1 MAGTSNTKK
10 YYEIARDCLRSAQ
23 DATSPEARDKLLK
36 QSQVWMDAAMR
47 ETFIATI
54 GAGDPREPYNSGC
67 RAANRSKRCREGQ
80 DGRKAPQQTDGTQ
93 GASSSFEDYRP

>member
-1 MAGTSNTKK
+1 MAGTLNTKR

-47 ETFIATI
+47 ETFITTI
-54 GAGDPREPYNSGC
+54 GAGDPRELTTRVAERRTEASG
-67 RAANRSKRCREGQ
+67 AARDRTVEKLR
-80 DGRKAPQQTDGTQ
+80 
-93 GASSSFEDYRP
+93 